1 VGDFL
6 GLGSDQIA
14 VGWRVANEAGEFGVK
29 LFVPKNGS
37 FSEFEE
43 IWIDKNGM
51 ACEDLQAA
59 DLNGD
64 GKLDLIAS
72 GRSTKNLKIFWN
84 RSH

>member
-1 VGDFL
+1 
-6 GLGSDQIA
+6 
-14 VGWRVANEAGEFGVK
+14 
-29 LFVPKNGS
+29 
-37 FSEFEE
+37 
-43 IWIDKNGM
+43 M

-84 RSH
+84 KTR